1 MGRFSRVPQGM
12 FSQSGMAS
20 VAACREGPGRVTVQ
34 VGADQPARHVHRPA
48 QVRGEDLEDG

>member
-20 VAACREGPGRVTVQ
+20 VAACREGPL
-34 VGADQPARHVHRPA
+34 A
-48 QVRGEDLEDG
+48 E